1 MFPKRTTILSART
14 KRAATKQK
22 DALTERG
29 GIHSLSIT
37 RAGRKQQRK
46 RGQPLEVTQK
56 IVASKA
62 LGVAS
67 ATTCEAEKDCT
78 QNAANRRSCKTA
90 GAEDD
95 GFEQKRDGILGV
107 CLESV
112 KQNL

>member
-1 MFPKRTTILSART
+1 M
-14 KRAATKQK
+14 
-22 DALTERG
+22 
-29 GIHSLSIT
+29 
-37 RAGRKQQRK
+37 QQRK

-95 GFEQKRDGILGV
+95 GFEQKKRRHIRRLLGIGQAKSLD
-107 CLESV
+107 
-112 KQNL
+112 

>member
-1 MFPKRTTILSART
+1 M
-14 KRAATKQK
+14 
-22 DALTERG
+22 
-29 GIHSLSIT
+29 
-37 RAGRKQQRK
+37 QQRK
-46 RGQPLEVTQK
+46 QGQPLEVTQK

-95 GFEQKRDGILGV
+95 GFEQKRGGILGV

-112 KQNL
+112 KQNLWIYTYLPKRLPESHSCPFGATGQLTVK